1 MSRWRCGNCAAGS
14 IWRGTPGPVARPPK
28 RCRIAGDGPRGR
40 LGAADPGA
48 RPRRSR
54 PPLRPNRRA
63 ASSTKR
69 RENISSL
76 TRSASNW
83 AKILGLVLRA
93 IDEGLAELDL
103 LLSLD
108 EEGIAVLRKWW
119 RDRRAG
125 LADRLAANAAAFPNS
140 SRTSWREFTLAVYRR
155 PDCEARGGKP
165 YPLCAEGPDRFRGRS
180 PATLRLNQRIRLY
193 QPRPDRWAGWLYG
206 SGLRCSE

>member
-1 MSRWRCGNCAAGS
+1 MK
-14 IWRGTPGPVARPPK
+14 P
-28 RCRIAGDGPRGR
+28 
-40 LGAADPGA
+40 
-48 RPRRSR
+48 
-54 PPLRPNRRA
+54 
-63 ASSTKR
+63 

-125 LADRLAANAAAFPNS
+125 LADRLASNAVALPAFF
-140 SRTSWREFTLAVYRR
+140 EDIVA
-155 PDCEARGGKP
+155 
-165 YPLCAEGPDRFRGRS
+165 
-180 PATLRLNQRIRLY
+180 
-193 QPRPDRWAGWLYG
+193 
-206 SGLRCSE
+206 